1 MNSLNTVGSDLE
13 PDPEEIDPGVR
24 MYESAD
30 HVSNTVAVF
39 IGGTFFSVCTRR
51 RFSGQQARHDSESEA
66 DDLPG
71 MLTGR

>member
-1 MNSLNTVGSDLE
+1 MLAMNSLNTVGSDLE

-39 IGGTFFSVCTRR
+39 IGGTFSLYVPGGGSVASRPAMTPSPRLMTC
-51 RFSGQQARHDSESEA
+51 
-66 DDLPG
+66 PG
-71 MLTGR
+71 C